1 MPEGIPMYG
10 NGQAPIFILK
20 DGTQRTRGRT
30 AQSNNIAAAKAVAD
44 AVRSTLGPKGMDKM
58 LVDSM
63 GDVVITNDGATILKE
78 MDIEHPAAKMIIEVA
93 KTQEQHCFDGTTS
106 AVILSGELLKRS
118 EDLIEQ
124 NVHPTVICEGFRL
137 AAERAIGLMEGH
149 GISTENDD
157 GVLQEVAKTALTGKS
172 AGAVKSFMADIC
184 VRAVNAVGVIED
196 DERLVDLSD
205 IKVEKRQ
212 GGSIKD
218 SSLIDGIHLDK
229 ERVHAGMP
237 RSVSDAKIALVNS
250 AIEVKKTEVDA
261 KIQITDPN
269 QLALSPKHKSN
280 IAGTTSAVILSGE
293 LLKRSEDLIEQNVHP
308 TVICE
313 GFRLAAERAIGLM
326 EGHGIST
333 ENDDGVLQEVAK
345 TALTGKSAGAVKSFM
360 ADICVR
366 AVNAVGVIEDDERL
380 VDLSDI
386 KVEKRQG
393 GSIKDSS
400 LIDGILLDKER
411 VHAGM
416 PRSVSDAKIA
426 LVNSAIE
433 VKKTEVDAKIQ
444 ITDPNQLALFLE
456 EEENYIRNLVNTIE
470 NAGANVLICQK
481 GIDELAQHYLSKK
494 GIFAIRRA
502 KKSDMEALAK
512 ATGGTIITN
521 LEDMSGD
528 DLGAAS
534 RVEEKKI
541 GDSDMTFI
549 TGCPEAKSVSVLLRG
564 GTEHV
569 VDEIRRA
576 FDDAVGVVSVAWEDG
591 AVLTGGGSVLAAVSR
606 DLRTYAE
613 TVGGREQMAI
623 EAFASALE
631 IIPRTLAENAGLDPV
646 TTLIELRKAHADGQ
660 THAGINVYEGGV
672 VDMKEANVVE
682 PLRVVEQAIQSATET
697 AIMILRIDDVISSKG
712 VPMDEGMGD
721 MGDFHM

>member
-1 MPEGIPMYG
+1 MYG

-20 DGTQRTRGRT
+20 EGTQRTRGRS

-44 AVRSTLGPKGMDKM
+44 SVRSTLGPKGMDKM

-93 KTQEQHCFDGTTS
+93 KTQEQHCYDGTTS
-106 AVILSGELLKRS
+106 AVVLSGELLKRS

-137 AAERAIGLMEGH
+137 AAEKAISLLERH
-149 GISTENDD
+149 GISTEGNDE
-157 GVLQEVAKTALTGKS
+157 VLFEVAKTSLTGKS
-172 AGAVKSFMADIC
+172 AGAVKAFMADIC
-184 VRAVNAVGVIED
+184 VRAVNAVGVI
-196 DERLVDLSD
+196 DE
-205 IKVEKRQ
+205 
-212 GGSIKD
+212 G
-218 SSLIDGIHLDK
+218 
-229 ERVHAGMP
+229 ER
-237 RSVSDAKIALVNS
+237 I
-250 AIEVKKTEVDA
+250 
-261 KIQITDPN
+261 
-269 QLALSPKHKSN
+269 
-280 IAGTTSAVILSGE
+280 
-293 LLKRSEDLIEQNVHP
+293 
-308 TVICE
+308 
-313 GFRLAAERAIGLM
+313 
-326 EGHGIST
+326 
-333 ENDDGVLQEVAK
+333 
-345 TALTGKSAGAVKSFM
+345 
-360 ADICVR
+360 
-366 AVNAVGVIEDDERL
+366 

-416 PRSVSDAKIA
+416 PRSINDAKIA

-444 ITDPNQLALFLE
+444 ITDPNQLASFLA
-456 EEENYIRNLVNTIE
+456 EEENYIRGLVEKIT
-470 NAGANVLICQK
+470 ASGANVLVCQK
-481 GIDELAQHYLSKK
+481 GIDELAQHYLSKA
-494 GIFAIRRA
+494 GVFAIRRA
-502 KKSDMEALAK
+502 KKSDMEALSK
-512 ATGGTIITN
+512 ATGGRIVTN
-521 LEDMSGD
+521 MD
-528 DLGAAS
+528 DLTGEDLGQAA
-534 RVEEKKI
+534 RVEERKI
-541 GDSDMTFI
+541 GESDMTFI

-591 AVLTGGGSVLAAVSR
+591 AVLTGGGSVLAALSR

-613 TVGGREQMAI
+613 TIGGREQMAI

-646 TTLIELRKAHADGQ
+646 TTIIALRKAHADGDS
-660 THAGINVYEGGV
+660 HAGINVYEGGV
-672 VDMKEANVVE
+672 VDMQAANVLE
-682 PLRVVEQAIQSATET
+682 PVRVVEQAIQSATET

-712 VPMDEGMGD
+712 VSMADGFGGED
-721 MGDFHM
+721 DFHM

>member
-1 MPEGIPMYG
+1 MYG

-93 KTQEQHCFDGTTS
+93 KTQEQHCFDGTTT
-106 AVILSGELLKRS
+106 AVVLSGELLKRS

-137 AAERAIGLMEGH
+137 AAEKAVELLDSH
-149 GISTENDD
+149 GIETMNDD
-157 GVLQEVAKTALTGKS
+157 SVLMEVAKTALTGKS

-184 VRAVNAVGVIED
+184 VRSVNAVGIVEA
-196 DERLVDLSD
+196 EQRLVDLSD

-218 SSLIDGIHLDK
+218 SSLIDGIILDK

-237 RSVSDAKIALVNS
+237 RSLKKAKIALVNS

-269 QLALSPKHKSN
+269 QLSK
-280 IAGTTSAVILSGE
+280 
-293 LLKRSEDLIEQNVHP
+293 
-308 TVICE
+308 
-313 GFRLAAERAIGLM
+313 
-326 EGHGIST
+326 
-333 ENDDGVLQEVAK
+333 
-345 TALTGKSAGAVKSFM
+345 
-360 ADICVR
+360 
-366 AVNAVGVIEDDERL
+366 
-380 VDLSDI
+380 
-386 KVEKRQG
+386 
-393 GSIKDSS
+393 
-400 LIDGILLDKER
+400 
-411 VHAGM
+411 
-416 PRSVSDAKIA
+416 
-426 LVNSAIE
+426 
-433 VKKTEVDAKIQ
+433 
-444 ITDPNQLALFLE
+444 FLE
-456 EEENYIRNLVNTIE
+456 EEENYIKGLVDKIE
-470 NAGANVLICQK
+470 KSGANVLICQK
-481 GIDELAQHYLSKK
+481 GIDELAQHYMAKS

-502 KKSDMEALAK
+502 KKSDMEALSK
-512 ATGGTIITN
+512 ATSGKIVTN
-521 LEDMSGD
+521 LDDLTSD
-528 DLGAAS
+528 DLGNAEK
-534 RVEEKKI
+534 VEEKKI
-541 GDSDMTFI
+541 GESEMTFI

-591 AVLTGGGSVLAAVSR
+591 AVLTGGGSVLAALSR
-606 DLRTYAE
+606 DLRTFAE

-660 THAGINVYEGGV
+660 SFSGINVYEGGV
-672 VDMKEANVVE
+672 VDMREANVLE
-682 PLRVVEQAIQSATET
+682 PIRVVEQAIQSATET
-697 AIMILRIDDVISSKG
+697 AVMILRIDDVISSKG
-712 VPMDEGMGD
+712 VSMGD
-721 MGDFHM
+721 EMGEMGDFQM

>member
-1 MPEGIPMYG
+1 MYG

-93 KTQEQHCFDGTTS
+93 KTQEQHCFDGTTT
-106 AVILSGELLKRS
+106 AVVLSGELLKRS

-137 AAERAIGLMEGH
+137 AAEKAVGLLESH
-149 GISTENDD
+149 GIETMNDD
-157 GVLQEVAKTALTGKS
+157 NVLMEVAKTALTGKS
-172 AGAVKSFMADIC
+172 AGAVKTFMADIC
-184 VRAVNAVGVIED
+184 VRSVNAVGVIETGQ
-196 DERLVDLSD
+196 RFVDLSD

-218 SSLIDGIHLDK
+218 SSLIDGIILDK

-237 RSVSDAKIALVNS
+237 RSIKDARIALVNS

-269 QLALSPKHKSN
+269 QLS
-280 IAGTTSAVILSGE
+280 
-293 LLKRSEDLIEQNVHP
+293 
-308 TVICE
+308 
-313 GFRLAAERAIGLM
+313 M
-326 EGHGIST
+326 
-333 ENDDGVLQEVAK
+333 
-345 TALTGKSAGAVKSFM
+345 
-360 ADICVR
+360 
-366 AVNAVGVIEDDERL
+366 
-380 VDLSDI
+380 
-386 KVEKRQG
+386 
-393 GSIKDSS
+393 
-400 LIDGILLDKER
+400 
-411 VHAGM
+411 
-416 PRSVSDAKIA
+416 
-426 LVNSAIE
+426 
-433 VKKTEVDAKIQ
+433 
-444 ITDPNQLALFLE
+444 FLE
-456 EEENYIRNLVNTIE
+456 EEENYIRGLVEKIQNS
-470 NAGANVLICQK
+470 GANVLICQK
-481 GIDELAQHYLSKK
+481 GIDELAQHYMSKA

-502 KKSDMEALAK
+502 KKSDMEALSK
-512 ATGGTIITN
+512 ATSGNIVTN
-521 LEDMSGD
+521 LDDLSKD
-528 DLGAAS
+528 DLGHAEK
-534 RVEEKKI
+534 VEEKKI
-541 GDSDMTFI
+541 GESEMTFI

-591 AVLTGGGSVLAAVSR
+591 AVLTGGGSVLAALSR
-606 DLRTYAE
+606 DLRTFAE

-631 IIPRTLAENAGLDPV
+631 IVPRTLAENAGLDPV

-672 VDMKEANVVE
+672 VDMKGANVLE
-682 PLRVVEQAIQSATET
+682 PMRVVEQAIQSATET

-712 VPMDEGMGD
+712 VSMGDEMGD

>member
-1 MPEGIPMYG
+1 MYG

-20 DGTQRTRGRT
+20 EGTQRTRGRS

-44 AVRSTLGPKGMDKM
+44 SVRSTLGPKGMDKM

-93 KTQEQHCFDGTTS
+93 KTQEQHCYDGTTS
-106 AVILSGELLKRS
+106 AVVLSGELLKRS

-137 AAERAIGLMEGH
+137 AAEKAIALLEGH
-149 GISTENDD
+149 GISTEGNDE
-157 GVLQEVAKTALTGKS
+157 VLLEVAKTSLTGKS
-172 AGAVKSFMADIC
+172 AGAVKAFMADIC
-184 VRAVNAVGVIED
+184 VRAVNAVGVI
-196 DERLVDLSD
+196 DE
-205 IKVEKRQ
+205 
-212 GGSIKD
+212 G
-218 SSLIDGIHLDK
+218 
-229 ERVHAGMP
+229 
-237 RSVSDAKIALVNS
+237 
-250 AIEVKKTEVDA
+250 
-261 KIQITDPN
+261 
-269 QLALSPKHKSN
+269 
-280 IAGTTSAVILSGE
+280 
-293 LLKRSEDLIEQNVHP
+293 
-308 TVICE
+308 
-313 GFRLAAERAIGLM
+313 
-326 EGHGIST
+326 
-333 ENDDGVLQEVAK
+333 
-345 TALTGKSAGAVKSFM
+345 
-360 ADICVR
+360 
-366 AVNAVGVIEDDERL
+366 ERL

-416 PRSVSDAKIA
+416 PRSINGAKIA
-426 LVNSAIE
+426 LVNSAVE

-444 ITDPNQLALFLE
+444 ITDPNQLASFLA
-456 EEENYIRNLVNTIE
+456 EEENYIRGLVDKIT
-470 NAGANVLICQK
+470 ASGANVLVCQK
-481 GIDELAQHYLSKK
+481 GIDELAQHYLSKA
-494 GIFAIRRA
+494 GVFAIRRA
-502 KKSDMEALAK
+502 KKSDMEALSK
-512 ATGGTIITN
+512 ATGGRIVTN
-521 LEDMSGD
+521 MD
-528 DLGAAS
+528 DLSGEDLGQAA
-534 RVEEKKI
+534 RVEERKI
-541 GDSDMTFI
+541 GESDMTFI

-591 AVLTGGGSVLAAVSR
+591 AVLTGGGSVLAALSR

-613 TVGGREQMAI
+613 TIGGREQMAI

-646 TTLIELRKAHADGQ
+646 TTIIALRKAHADGAS
-660 THAGINVYEGGV
+660 HAGINVYEGGV
-672 VDMKEANVVE
+672 VDMQAANVLE

-712 VPMDEGMGD
+712 VSMADGFGGED
-721 MGDFHM
+721 DFHM

>member
-1 MPEGIPMYG
+1 MYG

-20 DGTQRTRGRT
+20 EGVQRTRGRS

-93 KTQEQHCFDGTTS
+93 KTQEQHCYDGTTS
-106 AVILSGELLKRS
+106 AVILAGELLKRS

-137 AAERAIGLMEGH
+137 AAEKAVGRLESH

-157 GVLQEVAKTALTGKS
+157 AVLLEVAKTAPTGKS
-172 AGAVKSFMADIC
+172 AGAVKSFLADIC
-184 VRAVNAVGVIED
+184 VRAVNSVGTIED
-196 DERLVDLSD
+196 GERMVDLSD

-218 SSLIDGIHLDK
+218 STLVDGIILDK

-237 RSVSDAKIALVNS
+237 RSISNAKVALINS

-261 KIQITDPN
+261 KIQITDPSM
-269 QLALSPKHKSN
+269 LAS
-280 IAGTTSAVILSGE
+280 
-293 LLKRSEDLIEQNVHP
+293 
-308 TVICE
+308 
-313 GFRLAAERAIGLM
+313 
-326 EGHGIST
+326 
-333 ENDDGVLQEVAK
+333 
-345 TALTGKSAGAVKSFM
+345 
-360 ADICVR
+360 
-366 AVNAVGVIEDDERL
+366 
-380 VDLSDI
+380 
-386 KVEKRQG
+386 
-393 GSIKDSS
+393 
-400 LIDGILLDKER
+400 
-411 VHAGM
+411 
-416 PRSVSDAKIA
+416 
-426 LVNSAIE
+426 
-433 VKKTEVDAKIQ
+433 
-444 ITDPNQLALFLE
+444 FLE
-456 EEENYIRNLVNTIE
+456 EEENYIRGLVSKIQ
-470 NAGANVLICQK
+470 ASGANVVICQK
-481 GIDELAQHYLSKK
+481 GIDDLAQHYMSKA

-502 KKSDMEALAK
+502 KKSDMEALSK
-512 ATGGTIITN
+512 ATGGRVVTN
-521 LEDMSGD
+521 MDDLTFE
-528 DLGAAS
+528 DLGAAAK
-534 RVEEKKI
+534 VEERKI
-541 GDSDMTFI
+541 GESDMTFL

-591 AVLTGGGSVLAAVSR
+591 TVLTGGGSVLAALSR
-606 DLRTYAE
+606 DLRAYAE
-613 TVGGREQMAI
+613 SIGGREQMAI

-646 TTLIELRKAHADGQ
+646 TTIIELRKSHSDGK
-660 THAGINVYEGGV
+660 AYSGINVEEGGV
-672 VDMKEANVVE
+672 MDMYEANVLE

-712 VPMDEGMGD
+712 VSGGD
-721 MGDFHM
+721 MMGGMDDFHM

>member
-1 MPEGIPMYG
+1 MYG

-20 DGTQRTRGRT
+20 DGTQRTRGRS

-78 MDIEHPAAKMIIEVA
+78 MDIDHPAAKMIIEVA
-93 KTQEQHCFDGTTS
+93 KTQEQHCYDGTTS
-106 AVILSGELLKRS
+106 AVVLSGELLKRS

-137 AAERAIGLMEGH
+137 AAEKAVELLENH
-149 GISTENDD
+149 GIATHNDD
-157 GVLQEVAKTALTGKS
+157 AVLTEVAKTALTGKS

-184 VRAVNAVGVIED
+184 VRAVNAVGVIEG
-196 DERLVDLSD
+196 DER
-205 IKVEKRQ
+205 I
-212 GGSIKD
+212 
-218 SSLIDGIHLDK
+218 
-229 ERVHAGMP
+229 
-237 RSVSDAKIALVNS
+237 
-250 AIEVKKTEVDA
+250 
-261 KIQITDPN
+261 
-269 QLALSPKHKSN
+269 
-280 IAGTTSAVILSGE
+280 
-293 LLKRSEDLIEQNVHP
+293 
-308 TVICE
+308 
-313 GFRLAAERAIGLM
+313 
-326 EGHGIST
+326 
-333 ENDDGVLQEVAK
+333 
-345 TALTGKSAGAVKSFM
+345 
-360 ADICVR
+360 
-366 AVNAVGVIEDDERL
+366 

-416 PRSVSDAKIA
+416 PRSIANAKIA

-444 ITDPNQLALFLE
+444 ITDPSQLALFLE
-456 EEENYIRNLVNTIE
+456 EEENYIRGLVEKIQA
-470 NAGANVLICQK
+470 AGATVLVCQK
-481 GIDELAQHYLSKK
+481 GIDELAQHYMAKA
-494 GIFAIRRA
+494 GIFAVRRA
-502 KKSDMEALAK
+502 KKSDMEALSK
-512 ATGGTIITN
+512 ATSGRIVTN
-521 LEDMSGD
+521 LDDLSDD
-528 DLGAAS
+528 DLGHAAK
-534 RVEEKKI
+534 VEERKI
-541 GDSDMTFI
+541 GESDMTFI

-591 AVLTGGGSVLAAVSR
+591 AVLTGGGSVLAALSR

-613 TVGGREQMAI
+613 GVGGREQMAI

-660 THAGINVYEGGV
+660 SHAGINVYDGGV
-672 VDMKEANVVE
+672 VDMKKANVVE
-682 PLRVVEQAIQSATET
+682 PMRVVEQAIQSATET

-712 VPMDEGMGD
+712 VSMGDDMGGMGGMGD
-721 MGDFHM
+721 FQM

>member
-1 MPEGIPMYG
+1 MYG

-93 KTQEQHCFDGTTS
+93 KTQEQHCFDGTTT
-106 AVILSGELLKRS
+106 AVVLSGELLKRS

-137 AAERAIGLMEGH
+137 AAEKAVGLLGSH
-149 GISTENDD
+149 GIETMNDD
-157 GVLQEVAKTALTGKS
+157 AVLMEVAKTALTGKS
-172 AGAVKSFMADIC
+172 AGAVKTFMADIC
-184 VRAVNAVGVIED
+184 VRSVNAVGVIEGSQ
-196 DERLVDLSD
+196 RYVDLAD

-218 SSLIDGIHLDK
+218 SSLIDGIILDK

-237 RSVSDAKIALVNS
+237 RTIKGARIALVNS

-269 QLALSPKHKSN
+269 QLS
-280 IAGTTSAVILSGE
+280 
-293 LLKRSEDLIEQNVHP
+293 
-308 TVICE
+308 
-313 GFRLAAERAIGLM
+313 M
-326 EGHGIST
+326 
-333 ENDDGVLQEVAK
+333 
-345 TALTGKSAGAVKSFM
+345 
-360 ADICVR
+360 
-366 AVNAVGVIEDDERL
+366 
-380 VDLSDI
+380 
-386 KVEKRQG
+386 
-393 GSIKDSS
+393 
-400 LIDGILLDKER
+400 
-411 VHAGM
+411 
-416 PRSVSDAKIA
+416 
-426 LVNSAIE
+426 
-433 VKKTEVDAKIQ
+433 
-444 ITDPNQLALFLE
+444 FLE
-456 EEENYIRNLVNTIE
+456 EEENYIRGLVEKIQKS
-470 NAGANVLICQK
+470 GANVLICQK
-481 GIDELAQHYLSKK
+481 GIDELAQHYMSKA

-502 KKSDMEALAK
+502 KKSDMEALSK
-512 ATGGTIITN
+512 ATSGNIVTN
-521 LEDMSGD
+521 LDDLSKD
-528 DLGAAS
+528 DLGHAEN
-534 RVEEKKI
+534 VEEKKI
-541 GDSDMTFI
+541 GESEMTFI

-591 AVLTGGGSVLAAVSR
+591 AVLTGGGSVLAALSR

-631 IIPRTLAENAGLDPV
+631 IVPRTLAENAGLDPV

-672 VDMKEANVVE
+672 VDMKGANVLE
-682 PLRVVEQAIQSATET
+682 PMRVVEQAIQSATET

-712 VPMDEGMGD
+712 VSMGADMGD

>member
-1 MPEGIPMYG
+1 MYG

-20 DGTQRTRGRT
+20 EGTQRTRGRS

-44 AVRSTLGPKGMDKM
+44 SVRSTLGPKGMDKM

-93 KTQEQHCFDGTTS
+93 KTQEQHCYDGTTS
-106 AVILSGELLKRS
+106 AVVLSGELLKRS

-137 AAERAIGLMEGH
+137 AAEKAISLLESH
-149 GISTENDD
+149 GISTEGNDA
-157 GVLQEVAKTALTGKS
+157 VLLEVAKTSLTGKS
-172 AGAVKSFMADIC
+172 AGAVKAFMADIC
-184 VRAVNAVGVIED
+184 VRAVNAVGVI
-196 DERLVDLSD
+196 DE
-205 IKVEKRQ
+205 
-212 GGSIKD
+212 G
-218 SSLIDGIHLDK
+218 
-229 ERVHAGMP
+229 
-237 RSVSDAKIALVNS
+237 
-250 AIEVKKTEVDA
+250 
-261 KIQITDPN
+261 
-269 QLALSPKHKSN
+269 
-280 IAGTTSAVILSGE
+280 
-293 LLKRSEDLIEQNVHP
+293 
-308 TVICE
+308 
-313 GFRLAAERAIGLM
+313 
-326 EGHGIST
+326 
-333 ENDDGVLQEVAK
+333 
-345 TALTGKSAGAVKSFM
+345 
-360 ADICVR
+360 
-366 AVNAVGVIEDDERL
+366 ERL

-416 PRSVSDAKIA
+416 PRSINDAKIA
-426 LVNSAIE
+426 LVNSAVE

-444 ITDPNQLALFLE
+444 ITDPNQLASFLA
-456 EEENYIRNLVNTIE
+456 EEENYIRGLVDKIT
-470 NAGANVLICQK
+470 ASGANVLICQK
-481 GIDELAQHYLSKK
+481 GIDELAQHYFSKA
-494 GIFAIRRA
+494 GVFAIRRA
-502 KKSDMEALAK
+502 KKSDMEALSK
-512 ATGGTIITN
+512 ATGARIVTN
-521 LEDMSGD
+521 MDDLSGD
-528 DLGAAS
+528 DLGHAA
-534 RVEEKKI
+534 RVEERKI
-541 GDSDMTFI
+541 GESDMTFI

-591 AVLTGGGSVLAAVSR
+591 AVLTGGGSVLAALSR

-613 TVGGREQMAI
+613 TIGGREQMAI

-646 TTLIELRKAHADGQ
+646 TTIIALRKAHADGAS
-660 THAGINVYEGGV
+660 HAGINVYEGGV
-672 VDMKEANVVE
+672 VDMQSANVLE

-712 VPMDEGMGD
+712 VSMADGFGGD
-721 MGDFHM
+721 DDFHM

>member
-1 MPEGIPMYG
+1 MYG

-20 DGTQRTRGRT
+20 EGTQRTRGRS

-44 AVRSTLGPKGMDKM
+44 SVRSTLGPKGMDKM

-93 KTQEQHCFDGTTS
+93 KTQEQHCYDGTTS
-106 AVILSGELLKRS
+106 AVVLSGELLKRS

-137 AAERAIGLMEGH
+137 AAEKAIALLDSH
-149 GISTENDD
+149 GISTEGNDE
-157 GVLQEVAKTALTGKS
+157 VLLEVAKTALTGKS
-172 AGAVKSFMADIC
+172 AGAVKAFMADIC
-184 VRAVNAVGVIED
+184 VRAVNAVGVV
-196 DERLVDLSD
+196 DE
-205 IKVEKRQ
+205 
-212 GGSIKD
+212 G
-218 SSLIDGIHLDK
+218 
-229 ERVHAGMP
+229 
-237 RSVSDAKIALVNS
+237 
-250 AIEVKKTEVDA
+250 
-261 KIQITDPN
+261 
-269 QLALSPKHKSN
+269 
-280 IAGTTSAVILSGE
+280 
-293 LLKRSEDLIEQNVHP
+293 
-308 TVICE
+308 
-313 GFRLAAERAIGLM
+313 
-326 EGHGIST
+326 
-333 ENDDGVLQEVAK
+333 
-345 TALTGKSAGAVKSFM
+345 
-360 ADICVR
+360 
-366 AVNAVGVIEDDERL
+366 ERL

-416 PRSVSDAKIA
+416 PRSLNDASIA

-444 ITDPNQLALFLE
+444 ITDPNQLASFLA
-456 EEENYIRNLVNTIE
+456 EEENYIRGLVEKIT
-470 NAGANVLICQK
+470 ASGANVLICQK
-481 GIDELAQHYLSKK
+481 GIDELAQHYLSKA
-494 GIFAIRRA
+494 GVFSIRRA
-502 KKSDMEALAK
+502 KKSDMEALSK
-512 ATGGTIITN
+512 ATGGRIVTN
-521 LEDMSGD
+521 ID
-528 DLGAAS
+528 DLSDQDLGKAA
-534 RVEEKKI
+534 RVEERKI
-541 GDSDMTFI
+541 GESDMTFI

-591 AVLTGGGSVLAAVSR
+591 AVLTGGGSVLAALSR

-613 TVGGREQMAI
+613 TIGGREQMAI

-646 TTLIELRKAHADGQ
+646 TTIIALRKAHADGAS
-660 THAGINVYEGGV
+660 HAGINVYEGGV
-672 VDMKEANVVE
+672 VDMHASNVLE

-712 VPMDEGMGD
+712 VSMDDGFGGEDGFQM
-721 MGDFHM
+721 

>member
-1 MPEGIPMYG
+1 MYG

-20 DGTQRTRGRT
+20 EGVQRTRGRS

-93 KTQEQHCFDGTTS
+93 KTQEQHCYDGTTS
-106 AVILSGELLKRS
+106 AVILAGELLKRS

-137 AAERAIGLMEGH
+137 AAEKAVGRLESH

-157 GVLQEVAKTALTGKS
+157 AVLLEVAKTALTGKS
-172 AGAVKSFMADIC
+172 AGAVKSFLADIC
-184 VRAVNAVGVIED
+184 VRAVNSVGTIED
-196 DERLVDLSD
+196 GERMVDLSD

-218 SSLIDGIHLDK
+218 STLVDGIILDK

-237 RSVSDAKIALVNS
+237 RSISGAKIALINS

-261 KIQITDPN
+261 KIQITDPSM
-269 QLALSPKHKSN
+269 LAS
-280 IAGTTSAVILSGE
+280 
-293 LLKRSEDLIEQNVHP
+293 
-308 TVICE
+308 
-313 GFRLAAERAIGLM
+313 
-326 EGHGIST
+326 
-333 ENDDGVLQEVAK
+333 
-345 TALTGKSAGAVKSFM
+345 
-360 ADICVR
+360 
-366 AVNAVGVIEDDERL
+366 
-380 VDLSDI
+380 
-386 KVEKRQG
+386 
-393 GSIKDSS
+393 
-400 LIDGILLDKER
+400 
-411 VHAGM
+411 
-416 PRSVSDAKIA
+416 
-426 LVNSAIE
+426 
-433 VKKTEVDAKIQ
+433 
-444 ITDPNQLALFLE
+444 FLE
-456 EEENYIRNLVNTIE
+456 EEENYIRGLVSKIQ
-470 NAGANVLICQK
+470 ASGANVVICQK
-481 GIDELAQHYLSKK
+481 GIDDLAQHYMSKA

-502 KKSDMEALAK
+502 KKSDMEALSK
-512 ATGGTIITN
+512 ATGGRVVTN
-521 LEDMSGD
+521 MDDLTFE
-528 DLGAAS
+528 DLGAAAK
-534 RVEEKKI
+534 VEERKI
-541 GDSDMTFI
+541 GESDMTFL

-591 AVLTGGGSVLAAVSR
+591 TVLTGGGSVLAALSR
-606 DLRTYAE
+606 DLRAYAE
-613 TVGGREQMAI
+613 SIGGREQMAI

-646 TTLIELRKAHADGQ
+646 TTIIELRKAHSDGK
-660 THAGINVYEGGV
+660 AYSGINVEEGGV
-672 VDMKEANVVE
+672 MDMYAASVLE

-712 VPMDEGMGD
+712 VSGGD
-721 MGDFHM
+721 MMGGMDDFQM

>member
-1 MPEGIPMYG
+1 MYG

-93 KTQEQHCFDGTTS
+93 KTQEQHCFDGTTT
-106 AVILSGELLKRS
+106 AVVLSGELLKRS

-137 AAERAIGLMEGH
+137 AAEKAVELLESH
-149 GISTENDD
+149 GIATKNDD
-157 GVLQEVAKTALTGKS
+157 SVLMEVAKTALTGKS

-184 VRAVNAVGVIED
+184 VRSVNAVGLIEG
-196 DERLVDLSD
+196 EQRIVDLAD

-218 SSLIDGIHLDK
+218 SSLIDGIILDK

-237 RSVSDAKIALVNS
+237 RSVKGAKIALINS

-269 QLALSPKHKSN
+269 QLSKF
-280 IAGTTSAVILSGE
+280 I
-293 LLKRSEDLIEQNVHP
+293 
-308 TVICE
+308 
-313 GFRLAAERAIGLM
+313 
-326 EGHGIST
+326 
-333 ENDDGVLQEVAK
+333 
-345 TALTGKSAGAVKSFM
+345 
-360 ADICVR
+360 
-366 AVNAVGVIEDDERL
+366 
-380 VDLSDI
+380 
-386 KVEKRQG
+386 
-393 GSIKDSS
+393 
-400 LIDGILLDKER
+400 
-411 VHAGM
+411 
-416 PRSVSDAKIA
+416 
-426 LVNSAIE
+426 
-433 VKKTEVDAKIQ
+433 
-444 ITDPNQLALFLE
+444 E
-456 EEENYIRNLVNTIE
+456 EEENYIKGLVEKIKNS
-470 NAGANVLICQK
+470 GANVLICQK
-481 GIDELAQHYLSKK
+481 GIDELAQHYMAKE

-502 KKSDMEALAK
+502 KKSDMEALSK
-512 ATGGTIITN
+512 ATSGKIVIN
-521 LEDMSGD
+521 LD
-528 DLGAAS
+528 DLTGEDLGNAEK
-534 RVEEKKI
+534 VEEKKI
-541 GDSDMTFI
+541 GESEMTFI

-591 AVLTGGGSVLAAVSR
+591 AVLTGGGSVLAALSR
-606 DLRTYAE
+606 DLRTFAE

-660 THAGINVYEGGV
+660 SNAGINVYEGGV
-672 VDMKEANVVE
+672 VDMRSANVLE
-682 PLRVVEQAIQSATET
+682 PIRVVEQAIQSATET
-697 AIMILRIDDVISSKG
+697 AVMILRIDDVISSKG
-712 VPMDEGMGD
+712 VSMGDEMGD

>member
-1 MPEGIPMYG
+1 MYG

-93 KTQEQHCFDGTTS
+93 KTQEQHCFDGTTT
-106 AVILSGELLKRS
+106 AVVLSGELLKRS

-137 AAERAIGLMEGH
+137 AAEKAVELLESH
-149 GISTENDD
+149 GIATKNDD
-157 GVLQEVAKTALTGKS
+157 SVLMEVAKTALTGKS

-184 VRAVNAVGVIED
+184 VRSVNAVGLID
-196 DERLVDLSD
+196 GDQRIVDLSD

-218 SSLIDGIHLDK
+218 STLIDGIILDK

-237 RSVSDAKIALVNS
+237 RSVKGAKIALVNS

-269 QLALSPKHKSN
+269 QLSK
-280 IAGTTSAVILSGE
+280 
-293 LLKRSEDLIEQNVHP
+293 
-308 TVICE
+308 
-313 GFRLAAERAIGLM
+313 
-326 EGHGIST
+326 
-333 ENDDGVLQEVAK
+333 
-345 TALTGKSAGAVKSFM
+345 
-360 ADICVR
+360 
-366 AVNAVGVIEDDERL
+366 
-380 VDLSDI
+380 
-386 KVEKRQG
+386 
-393 GSIKDSS
+393 
-400 LIDGILLDKER
+400 
-411 VHAGM
+411 
-416 PRSVSDAKIA
+416 
-426 LVNSAIE
+426 
-433 VKKTEVDAKIQ
+433 
-444 ITDPNQLALFLE
+444 FLE
-456 EEENYIRNLVNTIE
+456 EEENYIKGLVEKIKYS
-470 NAGANVLICQK
+470 GANVLICQK
-481 GIDELAQHYLSKK
+481 GIDELAQHYMAKE

-502 KKSDMEALAK
+502 KKSDMEALSK
-512 ATGGTIITN
+512 ATSGKIVTN
-521 LEDMSGD
+521 LDDLTGD
-528 DLGAAS
+528 DLGNAEK
-534 RVEEKKI
+534 VEEKKI
-541 GDSDMTFI
+541 GESEMTFI

-591 AVLTGGGSVLAAVSR
+591 AVLTGGGSVLAALSR
-606 DLRTYAE
+606 DLRTFAE

-660 THAGINVYEGGV
+660 SNAGINVYEGGV
-672 VDMKEANVVE
+672 VDMRGANVLE
-682 PLRVVEQAIQSATET
+682 PIRVVEQAIQSATET
-697 AIMILRIDDVISSKG
+697 AVMILRIDDVISSKG
-712 VPMDEGMGD
+712 VSMGDEMGD

>member
-1 MPEGIPMYG
+1 MYG

-78 MDIEHPAAKMIIEVA
+78 MDIDHPAAKMIIEVA
-93 KTQEQHCFDGTTS
+93 KTQEQHCYDGTTS

-137 AAERAIGLMEGH
+137 AAEKAVELLEAH
-149 GISTENDD
+149 GISTENQDS
-157 GVLQEVAKTALTGKS
+157 VLMEVATTALTGKS
-172 AGAVKSFMADIC
+172 AGAVKNFMADIC
-184 VRAVNAVGVIED
+184 VRAVNAVGIIEN
-196 DERLVDLSD
+196 DER
-205 IKVEKRQ
+205 I
-212 GGSIKD
+212 
-218 SSLIDGIHLDK
+218 
-229 ERVHAGMP
+229 
-237 RSVSDAKIALVNS
+237 
-250 AIEVKKTEVDA
+250 
-261 KIQITDPN
+261 
-269 QLALSPKHKSN
+269 
-280 IAGTTSAVILSGE
+280 
-293 LLKRSEDLIEQNVHP
+293 
-308 TVICE
+308 
-313 GFRLAAERAIGLM
+313 
-326 EGHGIST
+326 
-333 ENDDGVLQEVAK
+333 
-345 TALTGKSAGAVKSFM
+345 
-360 ADICVR
+360 
-366 AVNAVGVIEDDERL
+366 

-416 PRSVSDAKIA
+416 PRSMANASIA
-426 LVNSAIE
+426 LINSAIE

-444 ITDPNQLALFLE
+444 ITDPNQLSLFLE
-456 EEENYIRNLVNTIE
+456 EEENYIRGLVEKIQ
-470 NAGANVLICQK
+470 ASGATVLICQK
-481 GIDELAQHYLSKK
+481 GIDELAQHYMSKA

-502 KKSDMEALAK
+502 KKSDMEALSK
-512 ATGGTIITN
+512 ATAGRIVTN
-521 LEDMSGD
+521 IDDLTAD
-528 DLGAAS
+528 DLGHAAK
-534 RVEEKKI
+534 VEERKI
-541 GDSDMTFI
+541 GESNMTFI

-591 AVLTGGGSVLAAVSR
+591 AVLTGGGSVLAALSR
-606 DLRTYAE
+606 DLRTFAE
-613 TVGGREQMAI
+613 SIGGREQMAI

-660 THAGINVYEGGV
+660 SHAGINVYEGGV
-672 VDMKEANVVE
+672 VDMKAANVIE
-682 PLRVVEQAIQSATET
+682 PMRVVEQAIQSATET

-712 VPMDEGMGD
+712 ASMDGGMGGMGD
-721 MGDFHM
+721 MGDFQM

>member
-1 MPEGIPMYG
+1 MYG

-20 DGTQRTRGRT
+20 EGTQRTRGRS

-44 AVRSTLGPKGMDKM
+44 SVRSTLGPKGMDKM

-93 KTQEQHCFDGTTS
+93 KTQEQHCYDGTTS
-106 AVILSGELLKRS
+106 AVVLSGELLKRS

-137 AAERAIGLMEGH
+137 AAEKAISLLGHH
-149 GISTENDD
+149 GISTEGNDE
-157 GVLQEVAKTALTGKS
+157 VLLEVAKTSLTGKS
-172 AGAVKSFMADIC
+172 AGAVKAFMADIC
-184 VRAVNAVGVIED
+184 VRAVNAVGVI
-196 DERLVDLSD
+196 DE
-205 IKVEKRQ
+205 
-212 GGSIKD
+212 G
-218 SSLIDGIHLDK
+218 
-229 ERVHAGMP
+229 ER
-237 RSVSDAKIALVNS
+237 I
-250 AIEVKKTEVDA
+250 
-261 KIQITDPN
+261 
-269 QLALSPKHKSN
+269 
-280 IAGTTSAVILSGE
+280 
-293 LLKRSEDLIEQNVHP
+293 
-308 TVICE
+308 
-313 GFRLAAERAIGLM
+313 
-326 EGHGIST
+326 
-333 ENDDGVLQEVAK
+333 
-345 TALTGKSAGAVKSFM
+345 
-360 ADICVR
+360 
-366 AVNAVGVIEDDERL
+366 

-416 PRSVSDAKIA
+416 PRSINDAKIA

-444 ITDPNQLALFLE
+444 ITDPNQLASFLA
-456 EEENYIRNLVNTIE
+456 EEENYIRGLVEKIT
-470 NAGANVLICQK
+470 ASGANVLVCQK
-481 GIDELAQHYLSKK
+481 GIDELAQHYLSKA
-494 GIFAIRRA
+494 GVFAIRRA
-502 KKSDMEALAK
+502 KKSDMEALSK
-512 ATGGTIITN
+512 ATGGRIVTN
-521 LEDMSGD
+521 MD
-528 DLGAAS
+528 DLMGEDLGQAA
-534 RVEEKKI
+534 RVEERKI
-541 GDSDMTFI
+541 GESDMTFI

-591 AVLTGGGSVLAAVSR
+591 AVLTGGGSVLAALSR

-613 TVGGREQMAI
+613 TIGGREQMAI

-646 TTLIELRKAHADGQ
+646 TTIIALRKAHADGDS
-660 THAGINVYEGGV
+660 HAGINVYEGGV
-672 VDMKEANVVE
+672 VDMQAANVLE
-682 PLRVVEQAIQSATET
+682 PVRVVEQAIQSATET
-697 AIMILRIDDVISSKG
+697 AIMILRIDDVISSKRREHG
-712 VPMDEGMGD
+712 RWIRWRRRLPYVSSLSKNITKWATVRWQG
-721 MGDFHM
+721 

>member
-1 MPEGIPMYG
+1 MYG

-20 DGTQRTRGRT
+20 EGTQRTRGRS

-44 AVRSTLGPKGMDKM
+44 SVRSTLGPKGMDKM

-93 KTQEQHCFDGTTS
+93 KTQEQHCYDGTTS
-106 AVILSGELLKRS
+106 AVVLSGELLKRS

-137 AAERAIGLMEGH
+137 AAEKAISLLESH
-149 GISTENDD
+149 GISTEGNDE
-157 GVLQEVAKTALTGKS
+157 VLLEVAKTSLTGKS
-172 AGAVKSFMADIC
+172 AEAVKAFMADIC
-184 VRAVNAVGVIED
+184 VRAVNAVGVI
-196 DERLVDLSD
+196 DE
-205 IKVEKRQ
+205 
-212 GGSIKD
+212 G
-218 SSLIDGIHLDK
+218 
-229 ERVHAGMP
+229 
-237 RSVSDAKIALVNS
+237 
-250 AIEVKKTEVDA
+250 
-261 KIQITDPN
+261 
-269 QLALSPKHKSN
+269 
-280 IAGTTSAVILSGE
+280 
-293 LLKRSEDLIEQNVHP
+293 
-308 TVICE
+308 
-313 GFRLAAERAIGLM
+313 
-326 EGHGIST
+326 
-333 ENDDGVLQEVAK
+333 
-345 TALTGKSAGAVKSFM
+345 
-360 ADICVR
+360 
-366 AVNAVGVIEDDERL
+366 ERL

-416 PRSVSDAKIA
+416 PRSINDAKIA

-444 ITDPNQLALFLE
+444 ITDPNQLASFLA
-456 EEENYIRNLVNTIE
+456 EEENYIRGLVDKITSS
-470 NAGANVLICQK
+470 GANVLVCQK
-481 GIDELAQHYLSKK
+481 GIDELAQHYLSKA
-494 GIFAIRRA
+494 GVFAIRRA
-502 KKSDMEALAK
+502 KKSDMEALSK
-512 ATGGTIITN
+512 ATSGRIVTN
-521 LEDMSGD
+521 MDDLSGD
-528 DLGAAS
+528 DLGHAA
-534 RVEEKKI
+534 RIEERKI
-541 GDSDMTFI
+541 GESDMTFI

-591 AVLTGGGSVLAAVSR
+591 SVLTGGGSVLAALSR

-613 TVGGREQMAI
+613 TIGGREQMAI

-646 TTLIELRKAHADGQ
+646 TTIIALRKAHADGES
-660 THAGINVYEGGV
+660 HAGINVYEGGV
-672 VDMKEANVVE
+672 VDMQAGNVLE

-712 VPMDEGMGD
+712 VSMADGFGGE
-721 MGDFHM
+721 GDFHM

>member
-1 MPEGIPMYG
+1 MYG

-20 DGTQRTRGRT
+20 EGTQRTRGKT

-93 KTQEQHCFDGTTS
+93 KTQEQHCYDGTTT
-106 AVILSGELLKRS
+106 AVILSGELLKKS

-137 AAERAIGLMEGH
+137 AAEKACELLEVH
-149 GISTENDD
+149 GISTENDTD
-157 GVLQEVAKTALTGKS
+157 ILNEVAKTALTGKS

-184 VRAVNAVGVIED
+184 VRSVQAVGVVED
-196 DERLVDLSD
+196 GERLVDIKD

-212 GGSIKD
+212 GGSIRD
-218 SSLIDGIHLDK
+218 SSLIDGIILDK

-237 RSVSDAKIALVNS
+237 RLIQQGKIALINS
-250 AIEVKKTEVDA
+250 AV
-261 KIQITDPN
+261 
-269 QLALSPKHKSN
+269 
-280 IAGTTSAVILSGE
+280 
-293 LLKRSEDLIEQNVHP
+293 
-308 TVICE
+308 
-313 GFRLAAERAIGLM
+313 
-326 EGHGIST
+326 
-333 ENDDGVLQEVAK
+333 
-345 TALTGKSAGAVKSFM
+345 
-360 ADICVR
+360 
-366 AVNAVGVIEDDERL
+366 
-380 VDLSDI
+380 
-386 KVEKRQG
+386 
-393 GSIKDSS
+393 
-400 LIDGILLDKER
+400 
-411 VHAGM
+411 
-416 PRSVSDAKIA
+416 
-426 LVNSAIE
+426 E

-456 EEENYIRNLVNTIE
+456 EEEKYIRNLVDAIE
-470 NAGANVLICQK
+470 SSGANVLICQK
-481 GIDELAQHYLSKK
+481 GIDELAQHYLAKK

-502 KKSDMEALAK
+502 KKSDMEALSK
-512 ATGGTIITN
+512 ATGAQIITN
-521 LEDMSGD
+521 IEDISPE
-528 DLGAAS
+528 DLGNAA
-534 RVEEKKI
+534 RIEEKKI
-541 GDSDMTFI
+541 GESDMTFI

-591 AVLTGGGSVLAAVSR
+591 AVLTGGGSVLASISR
-606 DLRTYAE
+606 ELRSYAE
-613 TVGGREQMAI
+613 TIGGREQMAI
-623 EAFASALE
+623 EAFSGALE

-646 TTLIELRKAHADGQ
+646 TTIIELRKAHADGQ
-660 THAGINVYEGGV
+660 QFAGINVYDGGV
-672 VDMKEANVVE
+672 ANMKDANVLE

-712 VPMDEGMGD
+712 VMMDGEMDD

>member
-1 MPEGIPMYG
+1 MYG

-93 KTQEQHCFDGTTS
+93 KTQEQHCFDGTTT
-106 AVILSGELLKRS
+106 AVVLSGELLKRS

-137 AAERAIGLMEGH
+137 AAEKAVGLLGSH
-149 GISTENDD
+149 GIETMNDD
-157 GVLQEVAKTALTGKS
+157 AVLMEVAKTALTGKS
-172 AGAVKSFMADIC
+172 AGAVKTFMADIC
-184 VRAVNAVGVIED
+184 VRSVNAVGVIEGSQ
-196 DERLVDLSD
+196 RYVDL
-205 IKVEKRQ
+205 
-212 GGSIKD
+212 
-218 SSLIDGIHLDK
+218 
-229 ERVHAGMP
+229 A
-237 RSVSDAKIALVNS
+237 
-250 AIEVKKTEVDA
+250 
-261 KIQITDPN
+261 
-269 QLALSPKHKSN
+269 
-280 IAGTTSAVILSGE
+280 
-293 LLKRSEDLIEQNVHP
+293 
-308 TVICE
+308 
-313 GFRLAAERAIGLM
+313 
-326 EGHGIST
+326 
-333 ENDDGVLQEVAK
+333 
-345 TALTGKSAGAVKSFM
+345 
-360 ADICVR
+360 
-366 AVNAVGVIEDDERL
+366 
-380 VDLSDI
+380 DI

-416 PRSVSDAKIA
+416 PRTIKGARIA

-444 ITDPNQLALFLE
+444 ITDPNQLSMFLE
-456 EEENYIRNLVNTIE
+456 EEENYIRGLVEKIQKS
-470 NAGANVLICQK
+470 GANVLICQK
-481 GIDELAQHYLSKK
+481 GIDELAQHYMSKA

-502 KKSDMEALAK
+502 KKSDMEALSK
-512 ATGGTIITN
+512 ATSGNIVTN
-521 LEDMSGD
+521 LDDLSKD
-528 DLGAAS
+528 DLGHAEN
-534 RVEEKKI
+534 VEEKKI
-541 GDSDMTFI
+541 GESEMTFI

-591 AVLTGGGSVLAAVSR
+591 AVLTGGGSVLAALSR

-631 IIPRTLAENAGLDPV
+631 IVPRTLAENAGLDPV

-672 VDMKEANVVE
+672 VDMKDANVLE
-682 PLRVVEQAIQSATET
+682 PMRVVEQAIQSATET

-712 VPMDEGMGD
+712 VSMGADMGD